1 MALGSGFWS
10 GLGFTQSRLKWN
22 YLPEAHTDFILSIV
36 GEELGFIAIMLVV
49 FGYIVIMLSSVYI
62 SIMSKDRQGML
73 LGFGISSMITM
84 QAIINIGVISGT
96 LPTKGIPAPFISY
109 GGSNLMMS
117 IVCVGLLLSIA
128 MDSGQAQDGGS
139 DGQVKLK
146 NKGSENG
153 N

>member
-1 MALGSGFWS
+1 
-10 GLGFTQSRLKWN
+10 
-22 YLPEAHTDFILSIV
+22 
-36 GEELGFIAIMLVV
+36 
-49 FGYIVIMLSSVYI
+49 
-62 SIMSKDRQGML
+62 MSKDRQGML

-128 MDSGQAQDGGS
+128 MDSGQSQDGVS